1 MTTIQ
6 IRSNGNITLP
16 HRLCKKYNLT
26 EGKFLTLIDLGDG
39 TFILRPGISQVDK
52 LSRRMAKNLKKDKIT
67 AADILIGL
75 DEERKKYFDEN
86 YKI

>member
-16 HRLCKKYNLT
+16 LRLCKKYKLT
-26 EGKFLTLIDLGDG
+26 KGKFLTLVDLGDG

-52 LSRRMAKNLKKDKIT
+52 LSRRMAKNLKKENVT
-67 AADILIGL
+67 AEDILSGL
-75 DEERKKYFDEN
+75 NEERKKYFDEN